1 MKNYITLER
10 RYGFDPYPK
19 RDLVIVRGKGAR
31 VWDAE
36 GREYIDCVAGHGVAN
51 IGHGNEKV
59 VEAISEQARKLI
71 TCPGIF
77 YNDKRALLLEKL
89 ISIAPRNLSRA
100 FLCNSGAEAVEG
112 AIKFARFTTGRKEF
126 IAAMKGF
133 HGRTMGALSATFNH
147 RYRKDFEP
155 LVPGFHFIP
164 FNSLEGLREKVNER
178 IAGII
183 LEPVQGEGG
192 VNIGRKEFFK
202 EARRLCDKEGIL
214 LIIDEVQTGFGRT
227 GRMFA
232 IEHFGIEPDI
242 MCLAKAI
249 GGGMPM
255 GAVLCSHKVEIPKGR
270 HGSTFGGNPLSCS
283 SAIATI
289 DFIVENDLPKKAE
302 EKGDYFITKLRSY
315 RLPKVRE
322 IRNLG
327 LMIGIELEEKVKPY
341 LIRLMEEGV
350 LALPAG
356 PRVIR
361 LLPPLT
367 ITYEELDL
375 VVEKLVSV
383 LG

>member
-1 MKNYITLER
+1 
-10 RYGFDPYPK
+10 
-19 RDLVIVRGKGAR
+19 
-31 VWDAE
+31 
-36 GREYIDCVAGHGVAN
+36 
-51 IGHGNEKV
+51 
-59 VEAISEQARKLI
+59 
-71 TCPGIF
+71 
-77 YNDKRALLLEKL
+77 
-89 ISIAPRNLSRA
+89 
-100 FLCNSGAEAVEG
+100 
-112 AIKFARFTTGRKEF
+112 
-126 IAAMKGF
+126 
-133 HGRTMGALSATFNH
+133 
-147 RYRKDFEP
+147 
-155 LVPGFHFIP
+155 
-164 FNSLEGLREKVNER
+164 
-178 IAGII
+178 
-183 LEPVQGEGG
+183 
-192 VNIGRKEFFK
+192 
-202 EARRLCDKEGIL
+202 
-214 LIIDEVQTGFGRT
+214 
-227 GRMFA
+227 
-232 IEHFGIEPDI
+232 
-242 MCLAKAI
+242 
-249 GGGMPM
+249 
-255 GAVLCSHKVEIPKGR
+255 VEIPKGR

-383 LG
+383 LD